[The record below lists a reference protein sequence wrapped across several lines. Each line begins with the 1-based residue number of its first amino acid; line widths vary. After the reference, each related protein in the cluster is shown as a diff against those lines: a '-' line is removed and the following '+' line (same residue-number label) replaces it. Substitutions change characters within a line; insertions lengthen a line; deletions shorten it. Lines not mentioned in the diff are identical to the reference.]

1 MPKYMA
7 KNTAETMAKSITKN
21 TAESMAKNAANC
33 QSFCRAN

>member
-1 MPKYMA
+1 MA